1 MSNQPPAPESPGSEL
16 PVASRLAAA
25 ETTLG
30 RLSQEVRTRRL
41 VVVDDRDRER
51 IVAELD
57 GEDAYLRLDL
67 PRREG
72 EGTTG
77 LILYANTGE
86 DVANPSLGL
95 QFWAD
100 GNTVGGFEAWRSP
113 DGQWRS
119 EVAPRPPS

>member
-1 MSNQPPAPESPGSEL
+1 VSNQPPAPEPPGSE
-16 PVASRLAAA
+16 PPASRLAAA
-25 ETTLG
+25 ETALG
-30 RLSQEVRTRRL
+30 RLAQEVRTRRL

-57 GEDAYLRLDL
+57 GEDAYFRLDL

-77 LILYANTGE
+77 LILYANTGG
-86 DVANPSLGL
+86 DVASPSLGL

-100 GNTVGGFEAWRSP
+100 GNAIGGFEAWRSP
-113 DGQWRS
+113 DGQWRG
-119 EVAPRPPS
+119 EVTTQPPS